1 MSTEPDAQRIGAAM
15 RRMDAARCRIDQ
27 WMQRPDAFGP
37 DAFSFL
43 AITPFERPDLSLA
56 RALARHGS
64 AVAVDVGRNSSR
76 HAQILD
82 MLGPLCSRSP
92 IGAVGI
98 RIPDHVAIAPQQLIG
113 EVGFVVLTASA
124 RLESWLDHFPI
135 IVQVGSETEAR
146 MAIAAGASALIAR
159 GEESGGSA
167 GGSGAFILLQRI
179 LALPEAHDVPVWC
192 QGGMGLH
199 SAAAAM
205 VAGARGIVLDSQ
217 LALLHESTLPAQ
229 IKAAVQAMDGSEI
242 RVLGGYHIY
251 SRPGTEAAQHVELEP
266 HAVRALLGNDSLQ
279 DLLPIGQDA
288 ALAAAIAAQYPT
300 VETLLQGLRTRIAGH
315 LRQAQQLSPF
325 AEASPMAQAHR
336 TRYPIAQGPM
346 TRVSDTAG
354 FAIAVA
360 QSGALPFLAL
370 SLMPARTARSLLEQT
385 RIGIGEH
392 GWGVGV
398 LGFAPPEILNPQLEL
413 IREFRPSVVL
423 LAGGRPSQAR
433 PLTELGIPTYLHV
446 PSPGLLALFLKD
458 GARHFIFEGR
468 ECGGHVGPRYSF
480 VLWEQQ
486 LQQLLAFDRP
496 EELHVYFAGGIHDA
510 RSAAMVAA
518 LAAPLA
524 ARGAKIGVM
533 MGTAYLAT
541 TEAVET
547 GAIVPE
553 FQRQVLR
560 AVDTTLIE
568 TAPGHA
574 VRCLPSGFIET
585 FAAEKRRLE
594 EQGLGAQ
601 RSWKSLEVFNIGR
614 LRVASK
620 GLKRTGDALLSVDG
634 ATQEREGMYMIGQ
647 AAALCVDVKTMASL
661 HQVVSADSMAMLQA
675 CRAPSLPRAELNEP
689 IGIIGME
696 CIFPGS
702 PDVESFWAN
711 ILEGRDL
718 ITEVPAERWNAAL
731 YYRKGPTAEKGKTPS
746 KWGGFIDEIAFD
758 PLQYGIPPQSLAAIE
773 PVQLLSL
780 EVASRA
786 LADAGYGEERRFDGE
801 KTSVIFG
808 AEAGMELSN
817 AYAFRNSFAQ
827 YCAELPPQLDAAL
840 PDLTEDSFP
849 GVLANVIAGRI
860 ANRLDLKGVNYSVD
874 SACASS
880 LTAIELA
887 VKELRSGSSDM
898 VLAGG
903 ADFHNGINDFL
914 MFASVQALSPS
925 GRCRSFDADA
935 DGVCLGEGIGVVVLK
950 RLSDAERDGDRIYAV
965 IEGIAGSSDGRGLGL
980 TAPRKEG
987 QKRALERAYWQ
998 AGRLP
1003 ASVGLV
1009 EAHGTGTVVGDRTEL
1024 KTLTEIYN
1032 AGGAVAGQAGLGSV
1046 KSQIGHTK
1054 CAAGIAGLIKVTK
1067 ALYHRV
1073 LPPTQ
1078 NINAPTDWYRRANS
1092 PFAFHAT
1099 PRVWL
1104 DEHARAAVSAF
1115 GFGGTN
1121 FHAVLS
1127 AHEAS
1132 AGSNPPGLRQWPAEL
1147 FVFRGRDGEEAHAEM
1162 RRLQKFLDQS
1172 TGPLA
1177 LRDLAF
1183 TASGPGAG
1191 AVQCAFVAEDVT
1203 DLAARLKLALSGV
1216 ADPHIERRGIA
1227 AGGKVAFL
1235 FPGQGSQVPGMVQDI
1250 FIAFPQL
1257 RPILQHGRAWLDKLY
1272 PPTAFGS
1279 EEERE
1284 QRRALTDTRV
1294 AQPALGIVEYALATL
1309 LQDCGVRPQML
1320 AGHSYGELV
1329 ALAVANTFDLP
1340 TLLQLSR
1347 QRGEVIVAA
1356 AGRDPGKMLAVSGTT
1371 AAVAAAL
1378 RGIDGVVLANQNSPA
1393 QTVISGFSP
1402 AIEAALVA
1410 LKLYGLA
1417 AKPIDVACA
1426 FHSPVLARAQPLY
1439 AAHLRDAGMSVPQLP
1454 VYSNTTA
1461 SPYCTDPAAIKAQL
1475 AQHLVEP
1482 VRFVQQIERMY
1493 ADGARI
1499 FIEVG
1504 PGRVLTGLV
1513 EAILVGKSHHTVV
1526 TAQKGRPG
1534 IAQFLEALARLAVL
1548 TDDVD
1553 VSTLYAGRQVR
1564 LLDLDQPCR
1573 LAPSTWLINGQRA
1586 RPLQG
1591 TLPSHA
1597 GKALTQPVRLSETS
1611 MTPATAQKTPATAQR
1626 ADGPPERVVLDFLSN
1641 VREMVNAQRDVM
1653 LGFLG
1658 QATPAR
1664 AVAPAP
1670 PRLLSEAAAAVPPAA
1685 SAESGLARTPDAAP
1699 ERESGGLRETLL
1711 AIVSGR
1717 TGYPVEMLDLDLDL
1731 EADLSIDS
1739 IKRVEILG
1747 ELSERLGFKDKL
1759 GAYTDALLEQLA
1771 GQKTLRAI
1779 LEWLSQQLPED
1790 MSTPGVR
1797 MPGGALPLGG
1807 ALSSAAEANHEGT
1820 VIAPDIQALLLS
1832 VIGER
1837 TGYPPDA
1844 LDLDLDLE
1852 ADLSIDSIKRVEI
1865 VGEMLQ
1871 KLGTGHTTA
1880 DRDAALENMAAL
1892 KTLRAVIDSL
1902 RATTRAREPA
1912 TVLYAEA
1919 RDTSAV
1925 PGTIV
1930 VPGTITV
1937 LGTIARFR
1945 MRSVAIDMPA
1955 PRAMGV
1961 AGKKFLITDDGRG
1974 IARELAARIELRGAE
1989 ARLLDFAADL
1999 PTFGAL
2005 EPVDGLI
2012 HLWGLHAGHCDRDV
2026 ARFHELLRT
2035 MLAHKMAYLVA
2046 ASGLGGRYGHFH
2058 GDAAPLDHHRGA
2070 GLAGLIK
2077 SVAKERPEL
2086 HARCVDLEPSETPV
2100 ALAEYL
2106 ELELLAD
2113 DRLVDVAYRK
2123 QSRRLMEVVPAPL
2136 LRKNERRTLQLGQDS
2151 VVLLTGGARGI
2162 TAALARSLAS
2172 QYRCRLELVGR
2183 TCLETAPDKPEYAAA
2198 RDPKSLR
2205 QHVLRDNPGLAP
2217 AAVERRCAH
2226 ILAAREIRQT
2236 LDAIGEAGARANY
2249 TQLDVRDMHRFGE
2262 YIENTYRLYGR
2273 IDGVVHGAGVVEDK
2287 LVRDKNMESFTRV
2300 FETKVR
2306 SAVTLSKLLRDD
2318 VAFVVFF
2325 SSVASV
2331 FGNRGQAD
2339 YAAANDVLDKLAH
2352 ALQARVQ
2359 GRVLSV
2365 NWGPWAGKG
2374 MVSPELE
2381 REYARRGIG
2390 LIPLQD
2396 GVDLLLH
2403 ELHEGDRENVQL
2415 VMMCGNPET
2424 SSVSR
2429 ARSEFAGN

>member
-1 MSTEPDAQRIGAAM
+1 
-15 RRMDAARCRIDQ
+15 
-27 WMQRPDAFGP
+27 
-37 DAFSFL
+37 
-43 AITPFERPDLSLA
+43 
-56 RALARHGS
+56 
-64 AVAVDVGRNSSR
+64 
-76 HAQILD
+76 
-82 MLGPLCSRSP
+82 
-92 IGAVGI
+92 
-98 RIPDHVAIAPQQLIG
+98 
-113 EVGFVVLTASA
+113 LTASVP
-124 RLESWLDHFPI
+124 LESWHDHFPI
-135 IVQVGSETEAR
+135 IVQVGSEAEAR

-167 GGSGAFILLQRI
+167 RGSGAFVLLQRI

-205 VAGARGIVLDSQ
+205 VAGARGIVFDSQ
-217 LALLHESTLPAQ
+217 LALLHESTLPKQ
-229 IKAAVQAMDGSEI
+229 IKAAVQSMDGSEI

-279 DLLPIGQDA
+279 DLLPMGQDA
-288 ALAAAIAAQYPT
+288 ALAGAIAAQYPT
-300 VETLLQGLRTRIAGH
+300 VETLLRGLRTRIAGH
-315 LRQAQQLSPF
+315 LRQAKQLSPL
-325 AEASPMAQAHR
+325 AEASPMAHAHG

-346 TRVSDTAG
+346 TRVSDTAE
-354 FAIAVA
+354 FAVAVA

-370 SLMPARTARSLLEQT
+370 SLMPPRSARSLLEQT
-385 RIGIGEH
+385 QIGIGEH
-392 GWGVGV
+392 SWGVGV
-398 LGFAPPEILNPQLEL
+398 LGFAPPEILNPHLDL

-433 PLTELGIPTYLHV
+433 PLAELGIPAYLHV
-446 PSPGLLALFLKD
+446 PSPGLLELFLKD

-541 TEAVET
+541 EEAVRT

-553 FQRQVLR
+553 FQRQVLS

-601 RSWKSLEVFNIGR
+601 QSWKSLEVFNIGR

-661 HQVVSADSMAMLQA
+661 HQVVSADSTAMLQA
-675 CRAPSLPRAELNEP
+675 CPAPSLPRAELDEP
-689 IGIIGME
+689 IGIIGMG
-696 CIFPGS
+696 CVFPGS

-746 KWGGFIDEIAFD
+746 KWGGFLDEIAFD

-786 LADAGYGEERRFDGE
+786 LADAGYGEERQFDGE

-817 AYAFRNSFAQ
+817 AYAFRNNFAQ

-998 AGRLP
+998 AGLLP

-1054 CAAGIAGLIKVTK
+1054 CAAGIAGLIKVAK

-1092 PFAFHAT
+1092 PFAFHTT

-1132 AGSNPPGLRQWPAEL
+1132 AGDNPPGLQRWPAEL
-1147 FVFRGRDGEEAHAEM
+1147 FVFRGRDEEEAHAEM
-1162 RRLQKFLDQS
+1162 RRFQKFLDQS

-1183 TASGPGAG
+1183 TASGSGAG
-1191 AVQCAFVAEDVT
+1191 AVQCAFIAEGVT

-1216 ADPHIERRGIA
+1216 ADPHIERRRVA

-1235 FPGQGSQVPGMVQDI
+1235 FPGQGSQAPGMVQDI

-1257 RPILQHGRAWLDKLY
+1257 RPILQYGRAWLDKLY

-1284 QRRALTDTRV
+1284 QRRALTDTRA

-1309 LQDCGVRPQML
+1309 LQNCGVRPQML

-1329 ALAVANTFDLP
+1329 ALAVAHTFDLP

-1347 QRGEVIVAA
+1347 RRGEAIVAA
-1356 AGRDPGKMLAVSGTT
+1356 AGSDPGKMLAVSGTA

-1417 AKPIDVACA
+1417 AKPVEVACA

-1439 AAHLRDAGMSVPQLP
+1439 AGHLRDADMSVPQLP

-1461 SPYCTDPAAIKAQL
+1461 SPYCTDPAAIKALL

-1482 VRFVQQIERMY
+1482 VRFVEQIERMY

-1534 IAQFLEALARLAVL
+1534 VAQFLQALARLAVL

-1553 VSTLYAGRQVR
+1553 VSTLYAGRQVA

-1597 GKALTQPVRLSETS
+1597 GEALTPPARLSEAS
-1611 MTPATAQKTPATAQR
+1611 ITPATAQR
-1626 ADGPPERVVLDFLSN
+1626 ADVPPERVVLDFLSN

-1670 PRLLSEAAAAVPPAA
+1670 ARVLSEAAAAVPPAE
-1685 SAESGLARTPDAAP
+1685 SAESGLARTPNAAP
-1699 ERESGGLRETLL
+1699 DRESGGLQETLL

-1790 MSTPGVR
+1790 MSTTGVC
-1797 MPGGALPLGG
+1797 MPGSALPLNGP
-1807 ALSSAAEANHEGT
+1807 LSSAAEANHEGA
-1820 VIAPDIQALLLS
+1820 VIAP
-1832 VIGER
+1832 
-1837 TGYPPDA
+1837 
-1844 LDLDLDLE
+1844 
-1852 ADLSIDSIKRVEI
+1852 
-1865 VGEMLQ
+1865 
-1871 KLGTGHTTA
+1871 
-1880 DRDAALENMAAL
+1880 
-1892 KTLRAVIDSL
+1892 
-1902 RATTRAREPA
+1902 
-1912 TVLYAEA
+1912 AEA
-1919 RDTSAV
+1919 PDTSAV
-1925 PGTIV
+1925 PGKIV

-1937 LGTIARFR
+1937 PGTIARFR

-1955 PRAMGV
+1955 PRVMGV

-1974 IARELAARIELRGAE
+1974 IAQELAARIELRGAE

-2012 HLWGLHAGHCDRDV
+2012 HLWSLHAGHCDRDV
-2026 ARFHELLRT
+2026 ARFYELLRT

-2123 QSRRLMEVVPAPL
+2123 QGRRLMEVVPAPL
-2136 LRKNERRTLQLGQDS
+2136 LRKNERRNLQLGQDS

-2172 QYRCRLELVGR
+2172 QYRCQLELVGR
-2183 TCLETAPDKPEYAAA
+2183 TCLETAADKPEYAAA

-2226 ILAAREIRQT
+2226 ILAAREIRRT

-2306 SAVTLSKLLRDD
+2306 SAVTLSRLLRDD
-2318 VAFVVFF
+2318 VSFVVFF
-2325 SSVASV
+2325 SSVTSV

-2352 ALQARVQ
+2352 ALQARVR

-2365 NWGPWAGKG
+2365 NWGPWAGQG

-2415 VMMCGNPET
+2415 VMMCGHPEMST
-2424 SSVSR
+2424 VSR

>member
-1 MSTEPDAQRIGAAM
+1 MSRKPDTQRAGGALRSHIDEWSERA
-15 RRMDAARCRIDQ
+15 DAS
-27 WMQRPDAFGP
+27 P
-37 DAFSFL
+37 FL

-56 RALARHGS
+56 RAFERHGT
-64 AVAVDVGRNSSR
+64 AVAVDIGRDGSR
-76 HAQILD
+76 HAQILES
-82 MLGPLCSRSP
+82 LRPLCSRTP
-92 IGAVGI
+92 NGTVGI
-98 RIPDHVAIAPQQLIG
+98 RIPDHVAISPPQLFG

-124 RLESWLDHFPI
+124 SLEPWLDHFLT
-135 IVQVGSETEAR
+135 IVQVGSEAEAR
-146 MAIAAGASALIAR
+146 RAIAAGARALIAR
-159 GEESGGSA
+159 GEESGGPA
-167 GGSGAFILLQRI
+167 GSTGGFVLLQQI
-179 LALPEAHDVPVWC
+179 LALPEADGVPVWC

-217 LALLHESTLPAQ
+217 LALLRESTLPAQ
-229 IKAAVQAMDGSEI
+229 IKGAVQAMDGSET

-251 SRPGTEAAQHVELEP
+251 SRPGTAAAQHVECEP
-266 HAVRALLGNDSLQ
+266 HEMRALLGNESLQ
-279 DLLPIGQDA
+279 DLLPMGQDA
-288 ALAAAIAAQYPT
+288 ALAGAIAAQYPT
-300 VETLLQGLRTRIAGH
+300 VETLLHGLRTRIAGH
-315 LRQAQQLSPF
+315 LRQAKHLSPL
-325 AEASPMAQAHR
+325 AEASPLARAQR
-336 TRYPIAQGPM
+336 TRFPIAQGPM

-370 SLMPARTARSLLEQT
+370 SLMPANTARGLLEET
-385 RIGIGEH
+385 RRGIGEH
-392 GWGVGV
+392 SWGVGV
-398 LGFAPPEILNPQLEL
+398 LGFAPPEILNPQLDL
-413 IREFRPSVVL
+413 IREFRPSAVL

-433 PLTELGIPTYLHV
+433 PLTDLGIPTYLHV
-446 PSPGLLALFLKD
+446 PSPGLLELFLKD

-486 LQQLLAFDRP
+486 LQRLLAFDRP

-541 TEAVET
+541 EEAVRT

-553 FQRQVLR
+553 FQSQVLR
-560 AVDTTLIE
+560 AVETTLIE

-574 VRCLPSGFIET
+574 VRCLPSGFIDT
-585 FAAEKRRLE
+585 FAAEKRRLQ

-601 RSWKSLEVFNIGR
+601 QSWKSLEAFNVGR

-620 GLKRTGDALLSVDG
+620 GLKRSGDALSSVDG
-634 ATQEREGMYMIGQ
+634 ATQQREGMYMLGQ
-647 AAALCVDVKTMASL
+647 VAALCVDVKTMASL
-661 HQVVSADSMAMLQA
+661 HRVVSAGSTAILQA
-675 CRAPSLPRAELNEP
+675 CRAPSLPRSELNEP

-718 ITEVPAERWNAAL
+718 ITEVPAERWNAAI
-731 YYRKGPTAEKGKTPS
+731 YYRKGSTPEKGKTPS
-746 KWGGFIDEIAFD
+746 KWGGFIDETAFD
-758 PLQYGIPPQSLAAIE
+758 PLQFGIPPQSLAAIE

-780 EVASRA
+780 AVASRA
-786 LADAGYGEERRFDGE
+786 LADAGYSEERRFDGE

-817 AYAFRNSFAQ
+817 AYAFRNNFAQ

-874 SACASS
+874 AACASS

-925 GRCRSFDADA
+925 GRCRSFDAGA

-950 RLSDAERDGDRIYAV
+950 RLSDAEQDGDRIYAV
-965 IEGIAGSSDGRGLGL
+965 IDGIAGSSDGRGLGL

-998 AGRLP
+998 AGQLP

-1009 EAHGTGTVVGDRTEL
+1009 EAHGTGTVVGDSTEL

-1054 CAAGIAGLIKVTK
+1054 CAAGIAGLIKVAK

-1092 PFAFHAT
+1092 PFAFYAT

-1121 FHAVLS
+1121 FHALLS
-1127 AHEAS
+1127 AHKS
-1132 AGSNPPGLRQWPAEL
+1132 SVGIDPPGLRQWPAEL
-1147 FVFRGRDGEEAHAEM
+1147 FVFRGRDGAEAHEEM
-1162 RRLQKFLDQS
+1162 RRLQEFLDRS
-1172 TGPLA
+1172 TAPLA
-1177 LRDLAF
+1177 LRDLSF
-1183 TASGPGAG
+1183 TASGLGAG
-1191 AVQCAFVAEDVT
+1191 AVQCAFTADGVA
-1203 DLAARLKLALSGV
+1203 DLSVRLKLALSGV
-1216 ADPHIERRGIA
+1216 TDPRIQRREVAG
-1227 AGGKVAFL
+1227 GGKVAFL
-1235 FPGQGSQVPGMVQDI
+1235 FPGQGSQAPGMVQDI

-1272 PPTAFGS
+1272 PPTAFSS
-1279 EEERE
+1279 EEEGE

-1309 LQDCGVRPQML
+1309 LQSCGVRPQLL

-1340 TLLQLSR
+1340 TLLRLSR
-1347 QRGEVIVAA
+1347 QRGEAMIAT
-1356 AGRDPGKMLAVSGTT
+1356 AGSDPGKMLAVSGT
-1371 AAVAAAL
+1371 AAAIAAAL
-1378 RGIDGVVLANQNSPA
+1378 RGIEGVVLANQNSPL
-1393 QTVISGFSP
+1393 QSVVSGFSP
-1402 AIEAALVA
+1402 AIAEALAA
-1410 LKLYGLA
+1410 FKQSGLA
-1417 AKPIDVACA
+1417 AKPIEVACA
-1426 FHSPVLARAQPLY
+1426 FHSPVLARAEPLY
-1439 AAHLRDAGMSVPQLP
+1439 AEHLRDAGMSVPQLP

-1461 SPYCTDPAAIKAQL
+1461 SLYPTDPAAIKAQL
-1475 AQHLVEP
+1475 ARHLVEP
-1482 VRFVQQIERMY
+1482 VRFVEQIERMY
-1493 ADGARI
+1493 ADGARV

-1504 PGRVLTGLV
+1504 PGRVLTGFV
-1513 EAILVGKSHHTVV
+1513 EAILAGKSHHTVV

-1534 IAQFLEALARLAVL
+1534 VAQFLEALARLAVL

-1553 VSTLYAGRQVR
+1553 VRTLYAERQANT
-1564 LLDLDQPCR
+1564 LDLDRPHR

-1597 GKALTQPVRLSETS
+1597 GKALAQPLKLAPPVELAQPVKLSDTS
-1611 MTPATAQKTPATAQR
+1611 ITPARPHHADVPQER
-1626 ADGPPERVVLDFLSN
+1626 AVLDFLNN

-1658 QATPAR
+1658 QAGPA
-1664 AVAPAP
+1664 AVVAPAHP
-1670 PRLLSEAAAAVPPAA
+1670 PSLSEAAAAVPPMA
-1685 SAESGLARTPDAAP
+1685 SAGPGLAQTPNLAP
-1699 ERESGGLRETLL
+1699 DLEPNGLQETLL

-1717 TGYPVEMLDLDLDL
+1717 TGYPVEMLDLNLDL
-1731 EADLSIDS
+1731 EGDLSIDS

-1790 MSTPGVR
+1790 MSAPDVFAPGA
-1797 MPGGALPLGG
+1797 ALPLNVVP
-1807 ALSSAAEANHEGT
+1807 ASSAILSNHGSSA
-1820 VIAPDIQALLLS
+1820 IAPDIQALLLS

-1837 TGYPPDA
+1837 TGYPPEA

-1871 KLGTGHTTA
+1871 KLGTAHTTA
-1880 DRDAALENMAAL
+1880 DRDAALESMAAL

-1902 RATTRAREPA
+1902 RATARAREPA
-1912 TVLYAEA
+1912 SAPYAEA
-1919 RDTSAV
+1919 QGTSAV
-1925 PGTIV
+1925 S
-1930 VPGTITV
+1930 
-1937 LGTIARFR
+1937 GTIARFQ
-1945 MRSVAIDMPA
+1945 MRSVAIDLPT
-1955 PRAMGV
+1955 PRAAGL

-1974 IARELAARIELRGAE
+1974 IAKELAARIELRGAQVH
-1989 ARLLDFAADL
+1989 LLDFAAEQPAFD
-1999 PTFGAL
+1999 AL
-2005 EPVDGLI
+2005 EPADGLI
-2012 HLWGLHAGHCDRDV
+2012 HLWSLHAGHCDRDL
-2026 ARFHELLRT
+2026 ARFYELLRR
-2035 MLAHKMAYLVA
+2035 MLVHKMSHLVA
-2046 ASGLGGRYGHFH
+2046 ASGLCGRYGHFH
-2058 GDAAPLDHHRGA
+2058 GDGSPLDHHRGA

-2077 SVAKERPEL
+2077 SVAKERPEI
-2086 HARCVDLEPSETPV
+2086 HARCVDLDPSETPP
-2100 ALAEYL
+2100 ALAAYL

-2113 DRLVDVAYRK
+2113 DSLLDVAYRR
-2123 QSRRLMEVVPAPL
+2123 QSRRFMEVMPATA
-2136 LRKNERRTLQLGQDS
+2136 LRNDAQHDLQLEQDS
-2151 VVLLTGGARGI
+2151 VVLLTGGGRGI
-2162 TAALARSLAS
+2162 TAALSRSLAS

-2198 RDPKSLR
+2198 RDLKSLR
-2205 QHVLRDNPGLAP
+2205 QHVLRDSPGLAP

-2236 LDAIGEAGARANY
+2236 LDAIDEVGGRANY
-2249 TQLDVRDMHRFGE
+2249 TQLDVRDAHRFGE
-2262 YIENTYRLYGR
+2262 FIENVYRRYGR
-2273 IDGVVHGAGVVEDK
+2273 IDGVIHGAGVVEDK
-2287 LVRDKNMESFTRV
+2287 LVRDKTVESFTRV

-2306 SAVTLSKLLRDD
+2306 SAVTLCKMLRDD
-2318 VAFVVFF
+2318 VSFVVFF

-2339 YAAANDVLDKLAH
+2339 YAAANDTLDKLAH

-2390 LIPLQD
+2390 LIPLHD
-2396 GVDLLLH
+2396 GVELLLR
-2403 ELHEGDRENVQL
+2403 ELRGGDRENVQI
-2415 VMMCGNPET
+2415 VMMCGNPER
-2424 SSVSR
+2424 SGVLQPQ
-2429 ARSEFAGN
+2429 SEFAGN

>member
-1 MSTEPDAQRIGAAM
+1 MSREPDTQRTAGAF
-15 RRMDAARCRIDQ
+15 RYRIDE
-27 WMQRPDAFGP
+27 WLERADVFP
-37 DAFSFL
+37 FL

-56 RALARHGS
+56 RALQRHRT
-64 AVAVDVGRNSSR
+64 AVAIDVGRDRSR
-76 HAQILD
+76 HAQILES
-82 MLGPLCSRSP
+82 LRPIWARSP
-92 IGAVGI
+92 NGTVGI
-98 RIPDHVAIAPQQLIG
+98 RIPDHVAISPHQLHG
-113 EVGFVVLTASA
+113 EVGFAIVSASA
-124 RLESWLDHFPI
+124 PLEPWLDRCPV
-135 IVQVGSETEAR
+135 IVQVGSEAEAR
-146 MAIAAGASALIAR
+146 MAIAAGAPALIAR
-159 GEESGGSA
+159 GEESGGPA
-167 GGSGAFILLQRI
+167 GHSGAFVLLQRI
-179 LALPEAHDVPVWC
+179 LALPEARAIPVWC

-199 SAAAAM
+199 SAGAAM

-217 LALLHESTLPAQ
+217 LALLSESTLPAE
-229 IKAAVQAMDGSEI
+229 IKAAVQAMDGSET
-242 RVLGGYHIY
+242 RVLGGYHVY
-251 SRPGTEAAQHVELEP
+251 SRPGTAAAQYAELEP
-266 HAVRALLGNDSLQ
+266 HQARALLGNESLQ

-288 ALAAAIAAQYPT
+288 ALAGAIAAQYPT
-300 VETLLQGLRTRIAGH
+300 VETLLHGLRTHIAGH
-315 LRQAQQLSPF
+315 LRQAKQLSPL
-325 AEASPMAQAHR
+325 AEASPLARAHH
-336 TRYPIAQGPM
+336 TRFPIAQGPM

-354 FAIAVA
+354 FAVAVA

-370 SLMPARTARSLLEQT
+370 SLMPSGTARRLLEQT
-385 RIGIGEH
+385 RGGIGGH
-392 GWGVGV
+392 SWGVGV
-398 LGFAPPEILNPQLEL
+398 LGFAPPEILNPHLDL

-446 PSPGLLALFLKD
+446 PSPGLLELFLKD

-541 TEAVET
+541 EEAVRT

-553 FQRQVLR
+553 FQRQVLG
-560 AVDTTLIE
+560 AAETTLIE

-574 VRCLPSGFIET
+574 VRCLPSGFVET
-585 FAAEKRRLE
+585 FTAEKRRLQ

-601 RSWKSLEVFNIGR
+601 QSWKSLEAFNVGR

-620 GLKRTGDALLSVDG
+620 GLKRDGDALLHVDG
-634 ATQEREGMYMIGQ
+634 DTQQREGMYMLGQ
-647 AAALCVDVKTMASL
+647 VAALCVEVKTMAGL
-661 HQVVSADSMAMLQA
+661 HRAVSADSTAMLQA
-675 CRAPSLPRAELNEP
+675 ASAPALPRAELDQP
-689 IGIIGME
+689 IAIIGME

-702 PDVESFWAN
+702 PDVESYWAN
-711 ILEGRDL
+711 ILEGGDL
-718 ITEVPAERWNAAL
+718 ITEVPAERWNAAV
-731 YYRKGPTAEKGKTPS
+731 YYRQGPAVEKGKTPS

-786 LADAGYGEERRFDGE
+786 LADAGYGEGRRVDGE

-817 AYAFRNSFAQ
+817 AYVFRNSFAQ
-827 YCAELPPQLDAAL
+827 YCAELPAQLDAAL

-887 VKELRSGSSDM
+887 VKELRTGNSDM

-914 MFASVQALSPS
+914 MFASVKALSPS
-925 GRCRSFDADA
+925 GRCRSFDAEA

-965 IEGIAGSSDGRGLGL
+965 IEAIAGSSDGRGLGL

-987 QKRALERAYWQ
+987 QKRALERTYWQ
-998 AGRLP
+998 AGQLP
-1003 ASVGLV
+1003 GSVGLV

-1024 KTLTEIYN
+1024 RTLTEIYN
-1032 AGGAVAGQAGLGSV
+1032 AGGAVAGQAALGSV

-1054 CAAGIAGLIKVTK
+1054 CAAGIAGLIKIAK

-1078 NINAPTDWYRRANS
+1078 NIDTPTDWYRRANS

-1121 FHAVLS
+1121 FHALLS
-1127 AHEAS
+1127 AHDAS
-1132 AGSNPPGLRQWPAEL
+1132 FDGDPPSLRQWPAEL
-1147 FVFRGRDGEEAHAEM
+1147 FVFRGRDGAQAQEAM

-1172 TGPLA
+1172 TAPLA
-1177 LRDLAF
+1177 LRDVSF
-1183 TASGPGAG
+1183 TASGLGEG
-1191 AVQCAFVAEDVT
+1191 AVQCAFIAEDMAQ
-1203 DLAARLKLALSGV
+1203 LSARLKLALSGA
-1216 ADPHIERRGIA
+1216 ADPHIQRRE
-1227 AGGKVAFL
+1227 AGSAGKVAFL
-1235 FPGQGSQVPGMVQDI
+1235 FPGQGSQAPGMVQDI

-1257 RPILQHGRAWLDKLY
+1257 RPILQCGRAWLDKLY
-1272 PPTAFGS
+1272 PPTAFSS

-1284 QRRALTDTRV
+1284 QRRMLTDTRV
-1294 AQPALGIVEYALATL
+1294 AQPALGMVEYALATL
-1309 LQDCGVRPQML
+1309 LQSCGVRPQLL

-1329 ALAVANTFDLP
+1329 ALAVASAFDLP
-1340 TLLQLSR
+1340 TLLRLSR

-1356 AGRDPGKMLAVSGTT
+1356 AGSDPGKMVAVSGT
-1371 AAVAAAL
+1371 AADTAAAL
-1378 RGIDGVVLANQNSPA
+1378 RGIDGIVLANQNSPA
-1393 QTVISGFSP
+1393 QTVISGYSP
-1402 AIEAALVA
+1402 AIEAALAA
-1410 LKLYGLA
+1410 LKQSGLA
-1417 AKPIDVACA
+1417 AKPIEVACA
-1426 FHSPVLARAQPLY
+1426 FHSPVLARAQPMY
-1439 AAHLRDAGMSVPQLP
+1439 AEQLRDVGISVPKLP

-1461 SPYCTDPAAIKAQL
+1461 SVYRSDPAAVKVQL

-1482 VRFVQQIERMY
+1482 VRFVEQIERMY

-1499 FIEVG
+1499 FVEVG
-1504 PGRVLTGLV
+1504 PGRVLTGFV
-1513 EAILVGKSHHTVV
+1513 EAILAGKSHHTVV

-1548 TDDVD
+1548 TDDID
-1553 VSTLYAGRQVR
+1553 VRPLHAERQTR
-1564 LLDLDQPCR
+1564 RLDLDQPCR

-1591 TLPSHA
+1591 ALPSHA
-1597 GKALTQPVRLSETS
+1597 GKALTQPLKLSE
-1611 MTPATAQKTPATAQR
+1611 PATMPARPHHAEVPQ
-1626 ADGPPERVVLDFLSN
+1626 ERVVLDFLHN
-1641 VREMVNAQRDVM
+1641 VREMVNAQREVM

-1658 QATPAR
+1658 QATTGRAATGQVTPGYATPAAGVAPTYTPMPAGAAPALR
-1664 AVAPAP
+1664 SGEAVAPPASDVAP
-1670 PRLLSEAAAAVPPAA
+1670 
-1685 SAESGLARTPDAAP
+1685 D
-1699 ERESGGLRETLL
+1699 RESSTLRETLL
-1711 AIVSGR
+1711 AIVSAR
-1717 TGYPVEMLDLDLDL
+1717 TGYPVEM
-1731 EADLSIDS
+1731 
-1739 IKRVEILG
+1739 
-1747 ELSERLGFKDKL
+1747 
-1759 GAYTDALLEQLA
+1759 
-1771 GQKTLRAI
+1771 
-1779 LEWLSQQLPED
+1779 
-1790 MSTPGVR
+1790 
-1797 MPGGALPLGG
+1797 
-1807 ALSSAAEANHEGT
+1807 
-1820 VIAPDIQALLLS
+1820 
-1832 VIGER
+1832 
-1837 TGYPPDA
+1837 

-1871 KLGTGHTTA
+1871 KLGTVQTTA
-1880 DRDAALENMAAL
+1880 DRDAALESMAAL

-1902 RATTRAREPA
+1902 RATTRARQPEAVP
-1912 TVLYAEA
+1912 YAETHGA
-1919 RDTSAV
+1919 SAAPA
-1925 PGTIV
+1925 PGAM
-1930 VPGTITV
+1930 
-1937 LGTIARFR
+1937 ARFHL
-1945 MRSVAIDMPA
+1945 RSVAIDMPA
-1955 PRAMGV
+1955 PRA
-1961 AGKKFLITDDGRG
+1961 AGLAGRKFLITDDGRG
-1974 IARELAARIELRGAE
+1974 IAQELAARIESRGGQV
-1989 ARLLDFAADL
+1989 RLLDFAADL
-1999 PTFGAL
+1999 PDLDAL
-2005 EPVDGLI
+2005 EPVDGII
-2012 HLWGLHAGHCDRDV
+2012 HLWSLHAGHCDRDV
-2026 ARFHELLRT
+2026 ARFYELLRR

-2077 SVAKERPEL
+2077 SVAKEHPEI
-2086 HARCVDLEPSETPV
+2086 HARCVDLEPSEAPR

-2113 DRLVDVAYRK
+2113 DDLVEVAYRK
-2123 QSRRLMEVVPAPL
+2123 QSRRRMVMVPAPTAQ
-2136 LRKNERRTLQLGQDS
+2136 KNERHDFQLAQDS

-2162 TAALARSLAS
+2162 TAALSRSLAS

-2183 TCLETAPDKPEYAAA
+2183 TCLETAADKPQYAAA
-2198 RDPKSLR
+2198 RDLKALR
-2205 QHVLRDNPGLAP
+2205 QHVLGDHPGLAP
-2217 AAVERRCAH
+2217 AVVERRCAH

-2236 LDAIGEAGARANY
+2236 LEAIAEAGGSANY
-2249 TQLDVRDMHRFGE
+2249 TQLDVRDADRFRE
-2262 YIENTYRLYGR
+2262 FIEGVYRRHGR
-2273 IDGVVHGAGVVEDK
+2273 IDGVIHGAGVVEDK
-2287 LVRDKNMESFTRV
+2287 LVRDKSVESFTRV

-2306 SAVTLSKLLRDD
+2306 SAVTLSKALRDD
-2318 VAFVVFF
+2318 VSFVVFF

-2339 YAAANDVLDKLAH
+2339 YAAANDTLDKLAH
-2352 ALQARVQ
+2352 ALQTRVK
-2359 GRVLSV
+2359 GRVFSV

-2390 LIPLQD
+2390 LIPLHD
-2396 GVDLLLH
+2396 GVELLLH
-2403 ELHEGDRENVQL
+2403 ELREGDRDNVQI
-2415 VMMCGNPET
+2415 VVMCGNAEKYTIPEPH
-2424 SSVSR
+2424 
-2429 ARSEFAGN
+2429 SEHAGN

>member
-1 MSTEPDAQRIGAAM
+1 MSREPGTRGTAGAFKY
-15 RRMDAARCRIDQ
+15 RIDE
-27 WMQRPDAFGP
+27 WAERTDAFP
-37 DAFSFL
+37 FL

-56 RALARHGS
+56 RAFERHGS
-64 AVAVDVGRNSSR
+64 AVAVDIGRNSSR
-76 HAQILD
+76 HAQILES
-82 MLGPLCSRSP
+82 LRPLCIRSA
-92 IGAVGI
+92 IGAVGV
-98 RIPDHVAIAPQQLIG
+98 RIPDHVAIAPQQLFD

-124 RLESWLDHFPI
+124 PLEPWLDRFPI
-135 IVQVGSETEAR
+135 IVQVGSEAEAR
-146 MAIAAGASALIAR
+146 TAIAAGASALIAR
-159 GEESGGSA
+159 GDESGGPA

-179 LALPEAHDVPVWC
+179 LALPEAREVPVWC

-205 VAGARGIVLDSQ
+205 VAGAHGIVLDSQ

-229 IKAAVQAMDGSEI
+229 IKAAVQAMDGSET

-266 HAVRALLGNDSLQ
+266 HAVRALLGNESLQ

-288 ALAAAIAAQYPT
+288 ALAGVIAAQYPT
-300 VETLLQGLRTRIAGH
+300 VETLLHGLRTRIAGH
-315 LRQAQQLSPF
+315 LRQAQQLSPL
-325 AEASPMAQAHR
+325 AEASPLARAHR
-336 TRYPIAQGPM
+336 TRFPIAQGPM

-370 SLMPARTARSLLEQT
+370 SLMPASTARSLLEQT
-385 RIGIGEH
+385 LGGIGEH
-392 GWGVGV
+392 SWGVGV
-398 LGFAPPEILNPQLEL
+398 LGFAPPEVLNPHLEL

-433 PLTELGIPTYLHV
+433 PLVELGIPTYLHV
-446 PSPGLLALFLKD
+446 PSPGLLELFLKD

-486 LQQLLAFDRP
+486 LRQLLAFDRP

-541 TEAVET
+541 EEAVRT

-553 FQRQVLR
+553 FQRQVLS

-585 FAAEKRRLE
+585 FTAEKRRLQ

-601 RSWKSLEVFNIGR
+601 QSWKSLEAFNVGR

-620 GLKRTGDALLSVDG
+620 GLKRSGDALLRVDG
-634 ATQEREGMYMIGQ
+634 DTQQREGMYMIGQ
-647 AAALCVDVKTMASL
+647 VAALCVDVRTMASL
-661 HQVVSADSMAMLQA
+661 HRVVSVDSTAMLQA
-675 CRAPSLPRAELNEP
+675 CPAPSLPRAVLNEP

-718 ITEVPAERWNAAL
+718 ITEVPAERWNADL
-731 YYRKGPTAEKGKTPS
+731 YYRKGSTAERGKTPS

-786 LADAGYGEERRFDGE
+786 LADAGYGEGRHFDGE

-817 AYAFRNSFAQ
+817 AYAFRNTFAQ

-840 PDLTEDSFP
+840 PDLTEDSFA

-887 VKELRSGSSDM
+887 VKELRSGNSDM

-935 DGVCLGEGIGVVVLK
+935 DGICLGEGIGVVVLK

-998 AGRLP
+998 AGQLP

-1054 CAAGIAGLIKVTK
+1054 CAAGIAGLIKVAK

-1078 NINAPTDWYRRANS
+1078 NITAPTDWYRRANS
-1092 PFAFHAT
+1092 PFAFYTT

-1121 FHAVLS
+1121 FHALLS

-1132 AGSNPPGLRQWPAEL
+1132 VGSAPPGLQRWPAEL
-1147 FVFRGRDGEEAHAEM
+1147 FVFRGRDLAEAHEEM
-1162 RRLQKFLDQS
+1162 RRLQAFLDQS
-1172 TGPLA
+1172 TGSLA
-1177 LRDLAF
+1177 LRDLSF
-1183 TASGPGAG
+1183 TASSLGAG
-1191 AVQCAFVAEDVT
+1191 AIQCAFVAGGVT
-1203 DLAARLKLALSGV
+1203 DLSARLKLALSGA
-1216 ADPHIERRGIA
+1216 ADPEIQRRGVA
-1227 AGGKVAFL
+1227 SGGKVAFL

-1272 PPTAFGS
+1272 PPTAFSS

-1284 QRRALTDTRV
+1284 QRRMLTDTRV

-1309 LQDCGVRPQML
+1309 LQNCGVRPQLL

-1329 ALAVANTFDLP
+1329 ALAVANAFDLP
-1340 TLLQLSR
+1340 TLLRLSG
-1347 QRGEVIVAA
+1347 QRGEAIVAA
-1356 AGRDPGKMLAVSGTT
+1356 AGSDPGKMLAVSGT
-1371 AAVAAAL
+1371 AAAIAAAL
-1378 RGIDGVVLANQNSPA
+1378 RGIDGVVLANQNSPL

-1402 AIEAALVA
+1402 AIESALAAL
-1410 LKLYGLA
+1410 KQCGLA
-1417 AKPIDVACA
+1417 AKSIEVACA

-1439 AAHLRDAGMSVPQLP
+1439 AEHLRDVGMSAPQLP

-1461 SPYCTDPAAIKAQL
+1461 SPYATDAAAIKAQL

-1482 VRFVQQIERMY
+1482 VRFVEQIERMY

-1504 PGRVLTGLV
+1504 PGRVLTGFV
-1513 EAILVGKSHHTVV
+1513 ETILAGKSHHTVV

-1534 IAQFLEALARLAVL
+1534 VAQFLEALARIAVL

-1553 VSTLYAGRQVR
+1553 MRALYGERQAR
-1564 LLDLDQPCR
+1564 RLDLDQPYR

-1591 TLPSHA
+1591 PLPSHA
-1597 GKALTQPVRLSETS
+1597 GKPLTQPVTLSQTPI
-1611 MTPATAQKTPATAQR
+1611 TPAKPQSADVPQER
-1626 ADGPPERVVLDFLSN
+1626 AVLDFLNN

-1658 QATPAR
+1658 QAAPAR
-1664 AVAPAP
+1664 VAAPAH
-1670 PRLLSEAAAAVPPAA
+1670 PRLPGETAAAVPAAA
-1685 SAESGLARTPDAAP
+1685 SAEAGPARTLTVAPD
-1699 ERESGGLRETLL
+1699 REAGGLRETLL

-1731 EADLSIDS
+1731 EGDLSIDS

-1790 MSTPGVR
+1790 MSTPGVLTHA
-1797 MPGGALPLGG
+1797 GALPLSTGP
-1807 ALSSAAEANHEGT
+1807 LSS
-1820 VIAPDIQALLLS
+1820 VIASGHPGAVAAPDIEALLLS

-1871 KLGTGHTTA
+1871 KLGTAQTTA
-1880 DRDAALENMAAL
+1880 DRDAALESMAAL

-1902 RATTRAREPA
+1902 RAATRVREPA
-1912 TVLYAEA
+1912 TLPYAEV

-1925 PGTIV
+1925 A
-1930 VPGTITV
+1930 
-1937 LGTIARFR
+1937 GTIARFR
-1945 MRSVAIDMPA
+1945 LSSVAIDMPT
-1955 PRAMGV
+1955 PRATV
-1961 AGKKFLITDDGRG
+1961 LAGKKFLITDDGRG
-1974 IARELAARIELRGAE
+1974 VAEELAARIELRGAQV
-1989 ARLLDFAADL
+1989 RLLDFAADL
-1999 PTFGAL
+1999 PSFGAL

-2012 HLWGLHAGHCDRDV
+2012 HLWSLHGGHSDRDV
-2026 ARFHELLRT
+2026 ARFYELLRK
-2035 MLAHKMAYLVA
+2035 MLVNKMGYLMA

-2058 GDAAPLDHHRGA
+2058 DAAPLDHHRGA

-2077 SVAKERPEL
+2077 SVAKERPEI
-2086 HARCVDLEPSETPV
+2086 HARCVDLESSETPL

-2113 DRLVDVAYRK
+2113 DRLVDVAYRRR
-2123 QSRRLMEVVPAPL
+2123 SRRSMEMVPATL
-2136 LRKNERRTLQLGQDS
+2136 LPNHERHNLKLDQDS

-2162 TAALARSLAS
+2162 TAALSRSLAS

-2183 TCLETAPDKPEYAAA
+2183 TCLETAADKPEYAAA
-2198 RDPKSLR
+2198 RDLKALR
-2205 QHVLRDNPGLAP
+2205 QHVLRDNPELAP

-2226 ILAAREIRQT
+2226 IHAAREIRQT
-2236 LDAIGEAGARANY
+2236 LDAISEAGGRANY
-2249 TQLDVRDMHRFGE
+2249 TQLDVRDAHSFGE
-2262 YIENTYRLYGR
+2262 FIENLYRRYGR

-2287 LVRDKNMESFTRV
+2287 LVRDKSVESFTRV

-2306 SAVTLSKLLRDD
+2306 GAVTLSKVLRDD
-2318 VAFVVFF
+2318 VSFVVFF

-2339 YAAANDVLDKLAH
+2339 YAAANDLLDKLAH
-2352 ALQARVQ
+2352 ALRARVQ

-2390 LIPLQD
+2390 LIPLHD
-2396 GVDLLLH
+2396 GVELLLH
-2403 ELHEGDRENVQL
+2403 ELREGDRENVQI
-2415 VMMCGNPET
+2415 VMMCGHPE
-2424 SSVSR
+2424 SAGVPQPQSVH
-2429 ARSEFAGN
+2429 AGS

>member
-1 MSTEPDAQRIGAAM
+1 MFGGLRVSKRDLRKEAIVMSTEPDARRTAGAV
-15 RRMDAARCRIDQ
+15 RYGIDAWAERA
-27 WMQRPDAFGP
+27 DAFP
-37 DAFSFL
+37 FL

-56 RALARHGS
+56 RALERHGT
-64 AVAVDVGRNSSR
+64 AVAVDVGRNGSR
-76 HAQILD
+76 HEQILES
-82 MLGPLCSRSP
+82 LRPLCSRSLT
-92 IGAVGI
+92 GAVGI
-98 RIPDHVAIAPQQLIG
+98 RIPDNVTIAPQQLFG

-124 RLESWLDHFPI
+124 PLESWLDHFPI
-135 IVQVGSETEAR
+135 IVQVGSEAEAR

-159 GEESGGSA
+159 GEESGGPA
-167 GGSGAFILLQRI
+167 GHGGAFILLQRI
-179 LALPEAHDVPVWC
+179 LALPEARRVPVWC

-229 IKAAVQAMDGSEI
+229 IKTAVQGMDGSET

-266 HAVRALLGNDSLQ
+266 HAVRALLGHESLQ
-279 DLLPIGQDA
+279 ELLPIGQDA
-288 ALAAAIAAQYPT
+288 ALARGIAAQYPT
-300 VETLLQGLRTRIAGH
+300 VETLLHGLRTRIAGH
-315 LRQAQQLSPF
+315 LRQAKRLSPF
-325 AEASPMAQAHR
+325 GEASPLARAHR

-346 TRVSDTAG
+346 TRVSDTAD

-370 SLMPARTARSLLEQT
+370 SLMPASTARRLLEQT
-385 RIGIGEH
+385 RAGIG
-392 GWGVGV
+392 GQSWGVGV
-398 LGFAPPEILNPQLEL
+398 LGFAPPEILNPHLEL

-433 PLTELGIPTYLHV
+433 PLVELGIPTYLHV
-446 PSPGLLALFLKD
+446 PSPGLLELFLKD
-458 GARHFIFEGR
+458 GARHFVFEGR

-541 TEAVET
+541 EEAVRT

-553 FQRQVLR
+553 FQRQVLH
-560 AVDTTLIE
+560 AAETTLIE

-574 VRCLPSGFIET
+574 VRCLPSAFVET
-585 FAAEKRRLE
+585 FMAERHRLLA
-594 EQGLGAQ
+594 QGLGAQ
-601 RSWKSLEVFNIGR
+601 QSWKSLEAFNVGR

-620 GLKRTGDALLSVDG
+620 GLKRCGDALLSVDG
-634 ATQEREGMYMIGQ
+634 ATQQREGMYMIGQ
-647 AAALCVDVKTMASL
+647 VAALCIDVKTMASL
-661 HQVVSADSMAMLQA
+661 HRDVSVDSTTMLQA
-675 CRAPSLPRAELNEP
+675 SRAPSLPRAQLHEP

-731 YYRKGPTAEKGKTPS
+731 YYRKGPIAEKGKTPS
-746 KWGGFIDEIAFD
+746 KWGGFIDETAFD

-786 LADAGYGEERRFDGE
+786 LADAGYGKERHFDGE

-817 AYAFRNSFAQ
+817 AYAFRNNFAQ

-874 SACASS
+874 AACASS

-887 VKELRSGSSDM
+887 VKELRSGNSDM

-998 AGRLP
+998 AGQLP

-1054 CAAGIAGLIKVTK
+1054 CAAGIAGVIKVAK

-1092 PFAFHAT
+1092 PFAFYTT

-1121 FHAVLS
+1121 FHALLS
-1127 AHEAS
+1127 AYEGP
-1132 AGSNPPGLRQWPAEL
+1132 AGSDPPALQRWPAEL
-1147 FVFRGRDGEEAHAEM
+1147 FVFRGRDPVEAHEEM
-1162 RRLQKFLDQS
+1162 RRLLTFLDQS
-1172 TGPLA
+1172 TGPVA

-1183 TASGPGAG
+1183 TASGSGGG
-1191 AVQCAFVAEDVT
+1191 AVQCAFIAEGVT
-1203 DLAARLKLALSGV
+1203 DLAVRLKLALSGV
-1216 ADPHIERRGIA
+1216 ADAHIQRRGDA
-1227 AGGKVAFL
+1227 GGGKVAFL

-1257 RPILQHGRAWLDKLY
+1257 RPILQRGRAWLDKLY
-1272 PPTAFGS
+1272 PPTAFNS

-1284 QRRALTDTRV
+1284 QRRLLTDTRV

-1309 LQDCGVRPQML
+1309 LQNCGVQPQLL

-1356 AGRDPGKMLAVSGTT
+1356 AGSDPGKMLAVSGTT
-1371 AAVAAAL
+1371 AAIAAAL

-1410 LKLYGLA
+1410 LKHDGLA
-1417 AKPIDVACA
+1417 AKPIEVACA

-1439 AAHLRDAGMSVPQLP
+1439 AEHLRDVGMSAPQLP

-1461 SPYCTDPAAIKAQL
+1461 SLYGSDPAAIKAQL

-1482 VRFVQQIERMY
+1482 VRFVEQIERMY

-1504 PGRVLTGLV
+1504 PGRALTGFV
-1513 EAILVGKSHHTVV
+1513 ETILAGKPHQTVV

-1553 VSTLYAGRQVR
+1553 VRTLYAGRHVR
-1564 LLDLDQPCR
+1564 RLDLDQPHR
-1573 LAPSTWLINGQRA
+1573 LAPSTWLVNGQRA

-1597 GKALTQPVRLSETS
+1597 GKALMQPVKLSEPSITAV
-1611 MTPATAQKTPATAQR
+1611 TPHRVDVPQ
-1626 ADGPPERVVLDFLSN
+1626 ERVVLDFLSN

-1658 QATPAR
+1658 QITPVPVVAR
-1664 AVAPAP
+1664 AHLPLLGEVVAP
-1670 PRLLSEAAAAVPPAA
+1670 RA
-1685 SAESGLARTPDAAP
+1685 SAEPGLARTPDVVSD
-1699 ERESGGLRETLL
+1699 RESSGLRGTLL

-1731 EADLSIDS
+1731 EGDLSIDS

-1747 ELSERLGFKDKL
+1747 ELSERVGFKDKL

-1790 MSTPGVR
+1790 MSTSVVFSPG
-1797 MPGGALPLGG
+1797 GGALPLIAGP
-1807 ALSSAAEANHEGT
+1807 LSSRVVAHHEIA

-1871 KLGTGHTTA
+1871 KLGTGQTTV
-1880 DRDAALENMAAL
+1880 DLDAALESMAAL

-1902 RATTRAREPA
+1902 RAITRTREPA
-1912 TVLYAEA
+1912 AVPYAEA
-1919 RDTSAV
+1919 HDTSAV
-1925 PGTIV
+1925 S
-1930 VPGTITV
+1930 
-1937 LGTIARFR
+1937 GTIARFQL
-1945 MRSVAIDMPA
+1945 RSISLDMPA
-1955 PRAMGV
+1955 PRATGL
-1961 AGKKFLITDDGRG
+1961 AGRKFLITDDGRG
-1974 IARELAARIELRGAE
+1974 IARELAARIELRGAQ

-1999 PTFGAL
+1999 PTLGAL

-2012 HLWGLHAGHCDRDV
+2012 HLWGLHADHCDRDL
-2026 ARFHELLRT
+2026 ARFYELLRT
-2035 MLAHKMAYLVA
+2035 MLVHKMAYLVA
-2046 ASGLGGRYGHFH
+2046 ASGLSGRFGHFH
-2058 GDAAPLDHHRGA
+2058 GDASPLDHRRGA

-2077 SVAKERPEL
+2077 SVAKERPEI
-2086 HARCVDLEPSETPV
+2086 HARCVDLELSETPL

-2113 DRLVDVAYRK
+2113 DSVVDVAYRRR
-2123 QSRRLMEVVPAPL
+2123 SRRRMEVMPAGP
-2136 LRKNERRTLQLGQDS
+2136 LRKNERHNVRLEQDS

-2162 TAALARSLAS
+2162 TAALSRSLAS

-2183 TCLETAPDKPEYAAA
+2183 TCLETAPDKPAYAPA
-2198 RDPKSLR
+2198 RDLKALR
-2205 QHVLRDNPGLAP
+2205 QHVLGDNPGLAP

-2236 LDAIGEAGARANY
+2236 LDAIGEVGGRANY
-2249 TQLDVRDMHRFGE
+2249 TQLDVRDAHRFGE
-2262 YIENTYRLYGR
+2262 FIEDVYRRYGR
-2273 IDGVVHGAGVVEDK
+2273 IDGVIHGAGVVEDK
-2287 LVRDKNMESFTRV
+2287 LVRDKSVESFTRV

-2306 SAVTLSKLLRDD
+2306 SAVTLSEVLRDD
-2318 VAFVVFF
+2318 VSFVVFF

-2339 YAAANDVLDKLAH
+2339 YAAANDMLDKLAH
-2352 ALQARVQ
+2352 ALQARVR

-2390 LIPLQD
+2390 LIPLHD

-2403 ELHEGDRENVQL
+2403 ELREGDRENVQI
-2415 VMMCGNPET
+2415 VMMCGNPEKT
-2424 SSVSR
+2424 SASQPQ
-2429 ARSEFAGN
+2429 SEHAGN

>member
-1 MSTEPDAQRIGAAM
+1 MSTESDTRRTADASQY
-15 RRMDAARCRIDQ
+15 RIDA
-27 WMQRPDAFGP
+27 WSERPDAFP
-37 DAFSFL
+37 FL

-56 RALARHGS
+56 QAFARHGT
-64 AVAVDVGRNSSR
+64 AVAVDVGRNGAH
-76 HAQILD
+76 HAQILES
-82 MLGPLCSRSP
+82 LRPVCARAP
-92 IGAVGI
+92 NGAVGI
-98 RIPDHVAIAPQQLIG
+98 RIPDHVAIAPHALFDEI
-113 EVGFVVLTASA
+113 GFVVLSA
-124 RLESWLDHFPI
+124 AAPLDPWLERCMT
-135 IVQVGSETEAR
+135 IVQVGSEAEAR
-146 MAIAAGASALIAR
+146 AALAAGAPALIAR
-159 GEESGGSA
+159 GEESGGPA

-179 LALPEAHDVPVWC
+179 LALPEARGVPVWC

-217 LALLHESTLPAQ
+217 LALLRESTLPAQ

-251 SRPGTEAAQHVELEP
+251 SRPGTAAAQHVECEP
-266 HAVRALLGNDSLQ
+266 HEVRALLGTESLQ

-288 ALAAAIAAQYPT
+288 ALAGAIAAQYPT

-315 LRQAQQLSPF
+315 LRQAKQLSPL
-325 AEASPMAQAHR
+325 AEASPLARAHR
-336 TRYPIAQGPM
+336 TRFAIAQGPM

-370 SLMPARTARSLLEQT
+370 SLMPASTARSLLEQT
-385 RIGIGEH
+385 RAGMGAH
-392 GWGVGV
+392 SWGVGV

-433 PLTELGIPTYLHV
+433 PLVELGIPAYLHV
-446 PSPGLLALFLKD
+446 PSPGLLELFLKD

-486 LQQLLAFDRP
+486 LQQLLACDRP

-541 TEAVET
+541 EEAVRT
-547 GAIVPE
+547 GAIVAE
-553 FQRQVLR
+553 FQRQVLS
-560 AVDTTLIE
+560 AVETTLIE

-585 FAAEKRRLE
+585 FTAEKHRLR
-594 EQGLGAQ
+594 EQGIGAQ
-601 RSWKSLEVFNIGR
+601 QSWKSLEAFNVGR

-620 GLKRTGDALLSVDG
+620 GLKRCGDTLLRVDG
-634 ATQEREGMYMIGQ
+634 ETQQREGMYMLGQ
-647 AAALCVDVKTMASL
+647 VAALCVEVTTMASL
-661 HQVVSADSMAMLQA
+661 HRAVSADSTAMLQA
-675 CRAPSLPRAELNEP
+675 CLAPPLPRAALDQP
-689 IGIIGME
+689 IAIIGME

-702 PDVESFWAN
+702 PDVESYWGN

-718 ITEVPAERWNAAL
+718 ITEVPAERWNSDV
-731 YYRKGPTAEKGKTPS
+731 YYRQGSTTEKGKTPS

-780 EVASRA
+780 EVAARA
-786 LADAGYGEERRFDGE
+786 LADAGYGVADAGAGERRFDGE

-817 AYAFRNSFAQ
+817 AYAFRNNFAQ
-827 YCAELPPQLDAAL
+827 YCAELPSQLDAAL

-874 SACASS
+874 AACASS

-925 GRCRSFDADA
+925 GRCRSFDAAA

-965 IEGIAGSSDGRGLGL
+965 IDGIAGSSDGRGLGL

-998 AGRLP
+998 AGQLP

-1054 CAAGIAGLIKVTK
+1054 CAAGIAGLIKVAK

-1078 NINAPTDWYRRANS
+1078 NIQAPTDWYRRANS
-1092 PFAFHAT
+1092 PFAFHTT

-1121 FHAVLS
+1121 FHALLS

-1132 AGSNPPGLRQWPAEL
+1132 IGSDPPGLRQWPAEL
-1147 FVFRGRDGEEAHAEM
+1147 FAFRGRDGAEAHEEM
-1162 RRLQKFLDQS
+1162 RRLRQFLDQS

-1183 TASGPGAG
+1183 TASGLGAG
-1191 AVQCAFVAEDVT
+1191 AVQCAFIADSAA
-1203 DLAARLKLALSGV
+1203 DLSARLGLALSG
-1216 ADPHIERRGIA
+1216 AAEPRIQRRSA
-1227 AGGKVAFL
+1227 ASGGKVAFL
-1235 FPGQGSQVPGMVQDI
+1235 FPGQGSQAPGMMQDI

-1257 RPILQHGRAWLDKLY
+1257 RPILLRGRAWLDRLY
-1272 PPTAFGS
+1272 PASAFGS

-1309 LQDCGVRPQML
+1309 LQSCGVRPQLL

-1329 ALAVANTFDLP
+1329 ALAVAKAFDLP
-1340 TLLQLSR
+1340 TLLELSR
-1347 QRGEVIVAA
+1347 RRGEAIVAA
-1356 AGRDPGKMLAVSGTT
+1356 AGSDPGKMLAVSGT
-1371 AAVAAAL
+1371 AAAIAAAL
-1378 RGIDGVVLANQNSPA
+1378 RGIEGVVLANQNSPA

-1402 AIEAALVA
+1402 AMDAALAA
-1410 LKLYGLA
+1410 LRQSGLA
-1417 AKPIDVACA
+1417 AKPIEVACA

-1439 AAHLRDAGMSVPQLP
+1439 AEHLRDAGMSAPQLP
-1454 VYSNTTA
+1454 VYSNTTT
-1461 SPYCTDPAAIKAQL
+1461 SLYGSDPAAIKAQL
-1475 AQHLVEP
+1475 SRHLVEP
-1482 VRFVQQIERMY
+1482 VRFAEQIERMY

-1499 FIEVG
+1499 FVEVG
-1504 PGRVLTGLV
+1504 PGRVLTGFV
-1513 EAILVGKSHHTVV
+1513 DAILAGESHHTVV

-1534 IAQFLEALARLAVL
+1534 VAQFLEALAQLAVL

-1553 VSTLYAGRQVR
+1553 ARALYAGRQAR
-1564 LLDLDQPCR
+1564 RLDLDRPYR
-1573 LAPSTWLINGQRA
+1573 LAPSTWMINGQRA

-1591 TLPSHA
+1591 PLPSHA

-1611 MTPATAQKTPATAQR
+1611 MIPAQPHR
-1626 ADGPPERVVLDFLSN
+1626 ADVPQERAVLDFLNN

-1658 QATPAR
+1658 QATPAG
-1664 AVAPAP
+1664 VAPAS
-1670 PRLLSEAAAAVPPAA
+1670 PRSLGAAPALSAAAAAVPPMASRGAGLAHTSDVA
-1685 SAESGLARTPDAAP
+1685 SAPDGALAPD
-1699 ERESGGLRETLL
+1699 RESAGLRETLL

-1790 MSTPGVR
+1790 TSAAVVFTPGAT
-1797 MPGGALPLGG
+1797 PPLSAAALPLGVG
-1807 ALSSAAEANHEGT
+1807 PLSSAAAANPEGA

-1871 KLGTGHTTA
+1871 KLGTAQTTA
-1880 DRDAALENMAAL
+1880 DRDAALESMAAL

-1912 TVLYAEA
+1912 IVPCAEA
-1919 RDTSAV
+1919 QGTSAV
-1925 PGTIV
+1925 PGTV
-1930 VPGTITV
+1930 
-1937 LGTIARFR
+1937 ARFQL
-1945 MRSVAIDMPA
+1945 RSLAIDMPA
-1955 PRAMGV
+1955 PRAAGL

-1974 IARELAARIELRGAE
+1974 IARELAARIKLRGAE
-1989 ARLLDFAADL
+1989 AHLLDFAADL
-1999 PTFGAL
+1999 PALGAL

-2012 HLWGLHAGHCDRDV
+2012 HLWSLHADHCDRDI
-2026 ARFHELLRT
+2026 ARFYALLRT
-2035 MLAHKMAYLVA
+2035 LLAHKMVHLVA

-2058 GDAAPLDHHRGA
+2058 GDTPLDHHRGA

-2077 SVAKERPEL
+2077 SVAKERPEM
-2086 HARCVDLEPSETPV
+2086 HARCVDLEPSETPL

-2113 DRLVDVAYRK
+2113 DTLVEVAYRR
-2123 QSRRLMEVVPAPL
+2123 QSRRLMEVVPVTLP
-2136 LRKNERRTLQLGQDS
+2136 RKNERHNVQLGQDS

-2162 TAALARSLAS
+2162 TAALSRSLAS
-2172 QYRCRLELVGR
+2172 QYRCRLELVAR
-2183 TCLETAPDKPEYAAA
+2183 TCLETAADKPEYAAA
-2198 RDPKSLR
+2198 HDPKSLR
-2205 QHVLRDNPGLAP
+2205 QHMLRDNPGLAP

-2236 LDAIGEAGARANY
+2236 LDAIGEAGGRAHY
-2249 TQLDVRDMHRFGE
+2249 TQLDVRDAHRFGE
-2262 YIENTYRLYGR
+2262 FIDDVYRRHGR
-2273 IDGVVHGAGVVEDK
+2273 LDGVVHGAGVVEDK
-2287 LVRDKNMESFTRV
+2287 LVRDKTVESFTRV

-2306 SAVTLSKLLRDD
+2306 GAVTLSKMLRDD
-2318 VAFVVFF
+2318 VSFVVFF
-2325 SSVASV
+2325 SSVAGV

-2339 YAAANDVLDKLAH
+2339 YAAANDLLDKLAH
-2352 ALQARVQ
+2352 GLQARLQ

-2390 LIPLQD
+2390 LIPLHE

-2403 ELHEGDRENVQL
+2403 ELREGDRENVQI
-2415 VMMCGNPET
+2415 VMMCGTPER
-2424 SSVSR
+2424 SR
-2429 ARSEFAGN
+2429 IPEPQSEHAGH